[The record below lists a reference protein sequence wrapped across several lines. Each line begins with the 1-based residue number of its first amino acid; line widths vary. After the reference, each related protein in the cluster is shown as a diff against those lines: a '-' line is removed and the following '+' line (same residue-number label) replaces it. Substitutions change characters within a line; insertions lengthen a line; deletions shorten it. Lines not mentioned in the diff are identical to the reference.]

1 MSRSSPRDTQT
12 HLHVVVVSKQ
22 KAVTRARATFIHC
35 SECLFMVRV
44 RAHIIL
50 FMCVSL
56 LSRATH
62 TRLDTNTRTIGGL
75 LCVCVCVK
83 RAVGGVWG
91 GGVKSE
97 PAEARAALI
106 TMTIEG
112 EVGRERQENKK
123 QQFVRRPPETHLSYL
138 SYLSHLPPNTDREA
152 DGITLYSRVNN
163 TFI

>member
-1 MSRSSPRDTQT
+1 M
-12 HLHVVVVSKQ
+12 
-22 KAVTRARATFIHC
+22 
-35 SECLFMVRV
+35 
-44 RAHIIL
+44 
-50 FMCVSL
+50 
-56 LSRATH
+56 
-62 TRLDTNTRTIGGL
+62 
-75 LCVCVCVK
+75 CVCVK
-83 RAVGGVWG
+83 RAVGGVEG

-123 QQFVRRPPETHLSYL
+123 QQFVRRPPETHLS
-138 SYLSHLPPNTDREA
+138 HLCPHTDREA

>member
-1 MSRSSPRDTQT
+1 M
-12 HLHVVVVSKQ
+12 
-22 KAVTRARATFIHC
+22 
-35 SECLFMVRV
+35 
-44 RAHIIL
+44 
-50 FMCVSL
+50 
-56 LSRATH
+56 
-62 TRLDTNTRTIGGL
+62 
-75 LCVCVCVK
+75 CVCVK
-83 RAVGGVWG
+83 RAVGGVEG

-123 QQFVRRPPETHLSYL
+123 QQFVRRPPETHLS
-138 SYLSHLPPNTDREA
+138 HLPPNTDREA